1 MGTKLV
7 QHNTMQHKNN
17 TIQQEYNKT
26 QQKYIQRKLWQQK

>member
-17 TIQQEYNKT
+17 TTQQEYNKT

>member
-17 TIQQEYNKT
+17 TTQQEYNKT
-26 QQKYIQRKLWQQK
+26 QQKYIQRKLWQQE